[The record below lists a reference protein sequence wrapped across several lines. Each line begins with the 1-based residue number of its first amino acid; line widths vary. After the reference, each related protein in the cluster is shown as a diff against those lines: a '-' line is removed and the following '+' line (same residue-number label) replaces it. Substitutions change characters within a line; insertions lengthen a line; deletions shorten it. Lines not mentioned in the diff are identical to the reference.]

1 MMRKLNIVVIVG
13 ILLTVLCHILIGSFM
28 LLGADNTIPEVLSC
42 TALTLTGIHAVISS
56 VLTVKTLR
64 IRKKAGAGYFKEN
77 LMFWARRISGFAIII
92 PLVMHVVIFTGTTNG
107 EMYRLVVFDIGR
119 LISQLLFAATLL
131 LHLVINLNPL
141 LMGMGV
147 RQHKGLSGDLCFVLS
162 VVLLLASVGFLI
174 YYIRWVSF

>member
-1 MMRKLNIVVIVG
+1 MMRKLNIIVIVG

-28 LLGADNTIPEVLSC
+28 LLGADNTIPKVLSR

-92 PLVMHVVIFTGTTNG
+92 PLVMHGGSDIPYDQMQEAVRCGMSKFNIATEYQRCF
-107 EMYRLVVFDIGR
+107 YRASRSYFAEDARPDNYFGYLRAIERPAVDLVKAKI
-119 LISQLLFAATLL
+119 AM
-131 LHLVINLNPL
+131 LNP
-141 LMGMGV
+141 
-147 RQHKGLSGDLCFVLS
+147 D
-162 VVLLLASVGFLI
+162 GFSL
-174 YYIRWVSF
+174 